1 MRQRILPY
9 ALTAFS
15 LLRYLAP
22 GISSAAEAAA
32 EATKVTPSNT
42 VAAAAKPAAGADA
55 NHPTKAGI
63 EFFEKKIRPVLV
75 SKCYQCHSAAADS
88 VKGELKLDSRDAIR
102 KGGESGAVLVP
113 GDSQSSLLME
123 ALRFEGI
130 EMPPTGKLS
139 DEVIADF
146 ATWIDMGA
154 PDPRTGAGVTKKP
167 SLAEARNFWAFKIP
181 NKPPVPAVKN
191 AAWPHT
197 DIDRFVLAGLEGHDL
212 KPVADADKL
221 TWLRRVTFDLTGLP
235 PTLADI
241 DSFLADKT
249 ADAEA
254 KVVDRLLASPQYGE
268 RWGRH
273 WLDIARYG
281 ESTGKERNIPFS
293 HAWKYRDWVI
303 DSVNADKP
311 YTKFAME
318 QIAGDLLP
326 AANPA
331 AKNEQMLGTGFLAL
345 GPKSINERNREQ
357 YLMDMV
363 DEQID
368 VVTRAF
374 LATTVGCAR
383 CHDHKFDPISQ
394 ADYYALAGIFRST
407 DTLSGVQSRASG
419 GNPRD
424 YGGQLMALAD
434 TPSTNP
440 VAAKPAASAPAAKAA
455 PKDPLASLNDEQRK
469 EYNKVKNRL
478 ENRKEQLAKLIATA
492 KKGNNKQTAKRE
504 GKQLQQQ
511 IANDEKKLAEF
522 GTTDGGGSSA
532 GATGDDNVAM
542 GVRDVAKPADT
553 EIRVRGEPDD
563 KGDIVPRG
571 FVAVLKNSTT
581 PKVNASQS
589 GRLELAQWIAS
600 RDNPLTARVAVN
612 RIWSHLFGAGI
623 VDSIDNFGALGDE
636 PSNPQLLDYLAVR
649 FVDGGWSTKK
659 LIREIVLSRTYRMA
673 SDHDADN
680 YAKDPANINLWRM
693 NRRRLDAEAIRD
705 AMLAAA
711 GTLDLK
717 RPHGSPIA
725 SLKPSDE
732 IGRRVS
738 TSGMENDRAKNRSI
752 YLPLVRNAVPE
763 SLAVFDVA
771 DPSLVVGKR
780 EVTTVATQALYLMNS
795 GFAEEHAGQTAER
808 LLSTGPSDDA
818 LRIEW
823 AYRTILGRGASA
835 DERTRGVRFVKE
847 FAAAAEADPE
857 IAATRREF
865 KAWAALCQSLFASA
879 EFRYLY

>member
-9 ALTAFS
+9 ALTALS
-15 LLRYLAP
+15 VLGYWAP
-22 GISSAAEAAA
+22 GVASAAEAAA
-32 EATKVTPSNT
+32 ETAKAT
-42 VAAAAKPAAGADA
+42 PAAGKPVADP

-75 SKCYQCHSAAADS
+75 SKCYQCHSAASES
-88 VKGELKLDSRDAIR
+88 VKGDLRLDTRDMVR

-146 ATWIDMGA
+146 ASWIDMGA

-181 NKPPVPAVKN
+181 NKPPVPAVN
-191 AAWPHT
+191 DAGWART
-197 DIDRFVLAGLEGHDL
+197 DVDRFVLAGLEKQGL

-235 PTLADI
+235 PTLTEI
-241 DSFLADKT
+241 DAFLADMSGGDSS
-249 ADAEA
+249 AAEA
-254 KVVDRLLASPQYGE
+254 KVVDRLLASPQFGE

-273 WLDIARYG
+273 WLDVARYG

-311 YTKFAME
+311 YTQFALE

-331 AKNEQMLGTGFLAL
+331 AKNDQMLGTGFLAL

-407 DTLSGVQSRASG
+407 DTLSGVQARNQG

-424 YGGQLMALAD
+424 YSGSLMTLSD
-434 TPSTNP
+434 
-440 VAAKPAASAPAAKAA
+440 VAGTKQAASPAATAT
-455 PKDPLASLNDEQRK
+455 PKDPLAALDAEQRK
-469 EYNKVKNRL
+469 EYEKIKTRL
-478 ENRKEQLAKLIATA
+478 ERRKEELARLIASAKNKGNKAAA
-492 KKGNNKQTAKRE
+492 KKE

-522 GTTDGGGSSA
+522 A
-532 GATGDDNVAM
+532 GAGGAVEGGATSDANVAM
-542 GVRDVAKPADT
+542 GVRDIAKPADT
-553 EIRVRGEPDD
+553 EIRVRGEPED
-563 KGDIVPRG
+563 KGDMVPRG
-571 FVAVLKNSTT
+571 FVAVLKTSTT
-581 PKVNASQS
+581 PKVNPQQS
-589 GRLELAQWIAS
+589 GRLELARWIAS

-612 RIWSHLFGAGI
+612 RIWSHLFGRGI
-623 VDSIDNFGALGDE
+623 VDTIDNFGALGEE

-649 FVDGGWSTKK
+649 FVEGGWSTKK
-659 LIREIVLSRTYRMA
+659 MIREITLSRAYRLA
-673 SDHDADN
+673 SAHDEAN
-680 YAKDPANINLWRM
+680 YAQDPGNIHLWRM
-693 NRRRLDAEAIRD
+693 DRRRLDAESIRD

-711 GTLDLK
+711 GMLDLT
-717 RPHGSPIA
+717 RPQGSPIA
-725 SLKPSDE
+725 ALKPSDE

-738 TSGMENDRAKNRSI
+738 TTGMEEQRAKNRSV

-763 SLAVFDVA
+763 ALSVFDVA

-780 EVTTVATQALYLMNS
+780 EVTTVATQALFLMNS
-795 GFAEEHAGQTAER
+795 GFSEEQAKQTAER
-808 LLSTGPSDDA
+808 LLATGPSEDG

-823 AYRTILGRGASA
+823 AYRTILGRGASTE
-835 DERTRGVRFVKE
+835 ERARGVQFVKE
-847 FAAAAEADPE
+847 FAAAAEADSE
-857 IAATRREF
+857 VAAARREF
-865 KAWAALCQSLFASA
+865 RGWAALCQSLFAAA
-879 EFRYLY
+879 EFRYVY